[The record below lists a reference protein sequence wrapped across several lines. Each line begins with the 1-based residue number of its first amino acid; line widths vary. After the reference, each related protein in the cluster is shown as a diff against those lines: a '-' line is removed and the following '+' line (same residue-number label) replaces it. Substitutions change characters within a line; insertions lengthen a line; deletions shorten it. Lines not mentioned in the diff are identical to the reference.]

1 MLTVAESHALAEV
14 EKIERL
20 EGAMLECEQVP
31 CPVEHIFG
39 PGLYIRQV
47 TLPAG
52 AVAVGHMQR
61 QEHLNVLLSGV
72 VAMVE
77 GDSVRVVKAPLVY
90 VGKPGR
96 KIGYVI
102 ETAIWQNIYATDERD
117 IETLEKMFLEKS
129 ETSKA
134 HAEIS
139 ATAEHCARQA
149 DREDFEKLIAAAG
162 FSAELVRSQSEN
174 ETDMIPMPS
183 EFASRYTVRSSAIE
197 GRGGFCSSP
206 MQAGEVIAPARL
218 AGMRTPAGRFTNHSA
233 APNADLVMVE
243 NGDVWLIARRDIN
256 GSVGGSS
263 GEEITVNYR
272 QSLALSGIEV
282 LS

>member
-1 MLTVAESHALAEV
+1 MSTLAQAARDDDA

-20 EGAMLECEQVP
+20 EGAMLALPQVD

-52 AVAVGHMQR
+52 ALAVGHHQK
-61 QEHLNVLLSGV
+61 QDHLNVLLSGV

-77 GDSVRVVKAPLVY
+77 GDFVHVVKAPLVY

-96 KIGYVI
+96 KVGYVV
-102 ETAIWQNIYATDERD
+102 ETAVWQNIYATEERD

-129 ETSKA
+129 ETSEAFAALSVKA
-134 HAEIS
+134 EQLF
-139 ATAEHCARQA
+139 RKP
-149 DREDFEKLIAAAG
+149 DREDFEKLISVAG
-162 FSAELVRSQSEN
+162 FSTELVRSQSEN
-174 ETDMIPMPS
+174 ESDMIPMPP
-183 EFASRYTVRSSAIE
+183 EYASRYTVRSSSIE
-197 GRGGFCSSP
+197 GLGGFCSSP
-206 MQAGEVIAPARL
+206 AKAGEVIAPARL

-233 APNADLVMVE
+233 DPNADLIMAE
-243 NGDVWLIARRDIN
+243 NGDVWLVAKRDII
-256 GSVGGSS
+256 GCLGGNV

-282 LS
+282 AA